1 MRSNRVRLWFVAAA
15 LPVLVSC
22 GGTKEAGMTGLWAML
37 GGVSNVSALAH
48 AFGSQLESN
57 AAASAALGAS
67 GIASAKSGL
76 YNTIAK
82 TGGYATEKGGDLLTV
97 LKDKNLDDS
106 AVAGVGASLMAAGQE
121 EDLPAGTMDA
131 LTAVWEPIAKSLR

>member
-1 MRSNRVRLWFVAAA
+1 MRSNRLRLWIVAAA

-22 GGTKEAGMTGLWAML
+22 GGTKEAGMAGLWATL
-37 GGVSNVSALAH
+37 GGVSNVSSLAH

-57 AAASAALGAS
+57 AAANAALGMA

-82 TGGYATEKGGDLLTV
+82 TGGYKIDKGSDLLSV
-97 LKDKNLDDS
+97 LKMQDLDDS
-106 AVAGVGASLMAAGQE
+106 AVAGVGASLMAAGQ
-121 EDLPAGTMDA
+121 DQNLSSGAMDA
-131 LTAVWEPIAKSLR
+131 LTKMWEPIGKSL